1 MTISERNF
9 EWKNSQRGVAAV
21 VWSAGLVLLCLLAYI
36 GSPLAIVSAGQRGV
50 LTTMGKPS
58 EEVYAEGLH
67 FIIPFVQRMNIMD
80 VHMARNEGQG
90 DAASKDLQS
99 VQVKVILNYHL
110 DPAAV
115 SRAFK
120 DIASSTDEVAARVI
134 DPARPEAVK
143 AVTARFTA
151 EELVTR
157 RTEVRDQ
164 IAALLREKMQRHGLI
179 LDEFAI
185 VNFSFSQSFSSAIEA
200 KVRAEQE
207 KLKAD
212 RDLQRIQVEAEQRI
226 ASARAEAEGLRLQR
240 QEVTPMLLELR
251 RVENARHAIAKWDG
265 KLPTTTLGADGHA
278 LIQLQ

>member
-1 MTISERNF
+1 MTISKFGSR
-9 EWKNSQRGVAAV
+9 WKTSQRGTVAIGWWVGA
-21 VWSAGLVLLCLLAYI
+21 VLLCVLAYI
-36 GSPLAIVSAGQRGV
+36 GSPLSVVAAGQRGV

-58 EEVYAEGLH
+58 EEVYQEGVH
-67 FIIPFVQRMNIMD
+67 FIIPFAQKMYVMD
-80 VHMARNEGQG
+80 VKMAENEGQG
-90 DAASKDLQS
+90 EAASKDLQA

-110 DPAAV
+110 DPAAA

-120 DIASSTDEVAARVI
+120 DIASTTGEVAARVI

-151 EELVTR
+151 EELITR

-164 IAALLREKMQRHGLI
+164 IAALLREKMMRHGLI

-185 VNFSFSQSFSSAIEA
+185 VNFSFSQSFASAIEA

-240 QEVTPMLLELR
+240 QEVTPLLLELR
-251 RVENARHAIAKWDG
+251 RVENDRQAIAKWDG
-265 KLPTTTLGADGHA
+265 KLPTTTGGAVPF
-278 LIQLQ
+278 ISVK